1 MTNLTFLAF
10 FFTGYGLL
18 MTVRTR
24 LETQMTSLAACVNGS
39 ITLPGNEP
47 SGFPVRDQWW
57 KFRYPDDDWIN
68 IRYCDGSLN
77 CVTMTSVLPDG
88 TRVSI
93 GAHESLVVERITQ
106 NSTKNRVQFLLE
118 VFFEDNTVLRHSFE
132 VNFTVIC
139 VWTWPQANLNLSE
152 IFLGQYPPGQLKE
165 IQLFDATGTNIAY
178 LHTVNGASLEVTDD
192 SRLMPAYWN
201 RLKIISGFLILSGII
216 KADNG
221 TSIQSKAF
229 LNGPTMKTSMGSVS
243 VKTIRI
249 FVFNSTEPSLPP
261 PSIFPNNSFSAA
273 PGKVSSTKSSNES
286 QTAGYRTLIVIIS
299 VVLLLTILIIALIV
313 IVKKR
318 LRSTR
323 KSIKVDKLNNDPPN
337 RRPSEQFYVRQRS
350 TNRFRV

>member
-1 MTNLTFLAF
+1 
-10 FFTGYGLL
+10 
-18 MTVRTR
+18 MTVRAR

-47 SGFPVRDQWW
+47 SRFPVRDQWW

-68 IRYCDGSLN
+68 IRYCHGSLN
-77 CVTMTSVLPDG
+77 CVTMTSELPDG

-93 GAHESLVVERITQ
+93 GAHESLVVERIIQ

-132 VNFTVIC
+132 VNFTVVC
-139 VWTWPQANLNLSE
+139 VWTWLQANLNLSE
-152 IFLGQYPPGQLKE
+152 VFLGQYPPEQLKE
-165 IQLFDATGTNIAY
+165 IQLFDANGTNIAY
-178 LHTVNGASLEVTDD
+178 LHTVTGASLKVTDN

-201 RLKIISGFLILSGII
+201 RLKITSGSLIFSGII

-221 TSIQSKAF
+221 TTIRSKAF
-229 LNGPTMKTSMGSVS
+229 LNGPTMRTSIGSVV

-261 PSIFPNNSFSAA
+261 PSFFPNNSFSAA
-273 PGKVSSTKSSNES
+273 PEKVSPTESSNES
-286 QTAGYRTLIVIIS
+286 AGYTTPIVIVS

-313 IVKKR
+313 IVIKR
-318 LRSTR
+318 LRSAR